1 MSSEWRHD
9 VLLPSCYLIANSWC
23 MSSRFK
29 PLLLYTID
37 DIAHYALV
45 GHVDM
50 YKNLDSDSTV
60 S

>member
-1 MSSEWRHD
+1 
-9 VLLPSCYLIANSWC
+9 